1 LLRPWLVDRRPLWS
15 ACAHEETGKSGKRS
29 KFQELSGSTAR
40 LSGRVGAAGRDGVLD
55 LEEELSMDGII
66 YLVGLVVI
74 VMFVLSFF
82 GLR

>member
-1 LLRPWLVDRRPLWS
+1 L
-15 ACAHEETGKSGKRS
+15 T
-29 KFQELSGSTAR
+29 
-40 LSGRVGAAGRDGVLD
+40 GRVGAAGRDDVLD